1 MKNILKTTLLL
12 LFATSLFSCEKFN
25 DEEAFEDK
33 DANSTLVIR
42 TRAAQAEGAEGTAE
56 ISYPVNIYV
65 FDDANKCVDL
75 VQLASGDDEL
85 SLKLPEGS
93 YGVYALAG
101 TDAET
106 YELPTKENATKDA
119 VVALKD
125 GHMHGDVMTAKNNV
139 KMAYGEENTLTLSLE
154 RKVMMLESVTIN
166 NVPASVTAVTVS
178 VSPLYENI
186 KLDGTYDGDNGD
198 YTANLT
204 REGETNVWKSTGA
217 VYLLEAS
224 GTATVKVSFTTGDN
238 IHSYSYTC
246 PKELKANYKVNINGT
261 YSSDGVELSGS
272 FTGVEWAGTTDVT
285 FSFDE
290 SGESETV
297 VPGGD
302 DDPSGE
308 DAVTGTAPEV
318 GKMYKGCYV
327 LMKNDD
333 TENTFTLMSPNCKTS
348 LNFNEGDQES
358 LKTAVDA
365 GIAELAVDG
374 IDGWRLA
381 NEDEI
386 NYMKNNLPK
395 IKEHFDEIWEGPH
408 DGITYFNPNG
418 TLYYCQTD
426 NGIFVYNLANLSSE
440 PQSPSPNSSSYI
452 LRAFTT
458 ITYPE

>member
-65 FDDANKCVDL
+65 FDEADRCVDL

-101 TDAET
+101 TDAEA

-125 GHMHGDVMTAKNNV
+125 GHMHGDVMTAKSNV

-224 GTATVKVSFTTGDN
+224 GTATVKVSFTTDDN

-272 FTGVEWAGTTDVT
+272 LTGVEWAGTTDVT

-308 DAVTGTAPEV
+308 DAVTGETIEV
-318 GKMYKGCYV
+318 GGMYKGCYV
-327 LMKNDD
+327 LKKNDEEK
-333 TENTFTLMSPNCKTS
+333 TVTLMSPKCKTS

-381 NEDEI
+381 NMDEI
-386 NYMKNNLPK
+386 NDMKQRIND
-395 IKEHFDEIWEGPH
+395 IKEDLDSLFDNGKVQN
-408 DGITYFNPNG
+408 FN
-418 TLYYCQTD
+418 LAAMYYCQTD
-426 NGIFVYNLANLSSE
+426 NGIFAYNLTNINSKPETPESG
-440 PQSPSPNSSSYI
+440 SSSYI
-452 LRAFTT
+452 LRAFAT

>member
-65 FDDANKCVDL
+65 FDEADRCVDL

-101 TDAET
+101 TDAEA

-154 RKVMMLESVTIN
+154 RKVMMLESVIIN

-204 REGETNVWKSTGA
+204 REGETNVWKSAGA

-238 IHSYSYTC
+238 IHSYSYNC

-272 FTGVEWAGTTDVT
+272 LTGVEWAGTTDVT

-308 DAVTGTAPEV
+308 DAVTGETIEV
-318 GKMYKGCYV
+318 GGMYKGCYV
-327 LMKNDD
+327 LMKNDEEK
-333 TENTFTLMSPNCKTS
+333 TVTLMSPKYKTS

-381 NEDEI
+381 NMDEI
-386 NYMKNNLPK
+386 NDMKQRIND
-395 IKEHFDEIWEGPH
+395 IKEDLDSLLDKGKVQ
-408 DGITYFNPNG
+408 YFN
-418 TLYYCQTD
+418 LAAMYYCQTD
-426 NGIFVYNLANLSSE
+426 DGIFAYNLTNIDSKPETPESG
-440 PQSPSPNSSSYI
+440 SSSYI
-452 LRAFTT
+452 LRAFAT
-458 ITYPE
+458 INYPE

>member
-65 FDDANKCVDL
+65 FDDADRCVDL

-101 TDAET
+101 TEAEA

-198 YTANLT
+198 YTASLT

-238 IHSYSYTC
+238 IHSYSYNC

-272 FTGVEWAGTTDVT
+272 LTGVEWAGTTDVT

-333 TENTFTLMSPNCKTS
+333 TENTFTLMSPKCLT
-348 LNFNEGDQES
+348 LES
-358 LKTAVDA
+358 VEDLETVVNDS
-365 GIAELAVDG
+365 IAKLAVDG

-381 NEDEI
+381 NESELDYMRNNYSTIAENLKNLKDGGENVDEFITSAI
-386 NYMKNNLPK
+386 NQQAKLYLGMVN
-395 IKEHFDEIWEGPH
+395 EI
-408 DGITYFNPNG
+408 IMS
-418 TLYYCQTD
+418 
-426 NGIFVYNLANLSSE
+426 YNLTNLIE
-440 PQSPSPNSSSYI
+440 LKGFPPGPGDI
-452 LRAFTT
+452 LRAFAT

>member
-1 MKNILKTTLLL
+1 MKKILKTTLLL

-65 FDDANKCVDL
+65 FDEADRCVDL

-101 TDAET
+101 TDAEA

-154 RKVMMLESVTIN
+154 RKVMMLESVIIN

-204 REGETNVWKSTGA
+204 REGETNVWKSAGA

-238 IHSYSYTC
+238 IHSYSYNC

-272 FTGVEWAGTTDVT
+272 ITGVEWAGTTDVT

-308 DAVTGTAPEV
+308 DAVTGETIEV
-318 GKMYKGCYV
+318 GGMYKGCYV
-327 LMKNDD
+327 LMKNDEEK
-333 TENTFTLMSPNCKTS
+333 TVTLMSPKYKTS

-381 NEDEI
+381 NMDEI
-386 NYMKNNLPK
+386 NDMKQRIND
-395 IKEHFDEIWEGPH
+395 IKEDLDSLLDKGKVQ
-408 DGITYFNPNG
+408 YFN
-418 TLYYCQTD
+418 LAAMYYCQTD
-426 NGIFVYNLANLSSE
+426 DGIFAYNLTNIDSKPETPESG
-440 PQSPSPNSSSYI
+440 SSSYI
-452 LRAFTT
+452 LRAFAT
-458 ITYPE
+458 INYPE

>member
-65 FDDANKCVDL
+65 FDDADKCVDL

-106 YELPTKENATKDA
+106 YELLTKENATKDA

-238 IHSYSYTC
+238 IHSYSYNC

-272 FTGVEWAGTTDVT
+272 LTGVEWAGTTDVT

-333 TENTFTLMSPNCKTS
+333 TENTFTLMSPKYLTIGS
-348 LNFNEGDQES
+348 VEDLETVVS
-358 LKTAVDA
+358 K
-365 GIAELAVDG
+365 GIDELAVDG
-374 IDGWRLA
+374 VTGWHLA
-381 NEDEI
+381 NIVEL
-386 NYMKNNLPK
+386 NYMREEYSTIATNITNLIEEGEDVDKFDTNGVLYCFRNSEGK
-395 IKEHFDEIWEGPH
+395 IVSCLLPNEQLIG
-408 DGITYFNPNG
+408 NPSRPG
-418 TLYYCQTD
+418 D
-426 NGIFVYNLANLSSE
+426 
-440 PQSPSPNSSSYI
+440 I
-452 LRAFTT
+452 LRAFAT

>member
-65 FDDANKCVDL
+65 FDEADRCVDL

-101 TDAET
+101 TDAEA

-154 RKVMMLESVTIN
+154 RKVMMLESVIIN

-224 GTATVKVSFTTGDN
+224 GTATVKVSFTTDDN
-238 IHSYSYTC
+238 IHSYSYNC

-272 FTGVEWAGTTDVT
+272 ITGVEWAGTTDVT

-308 DAVTGTAPEV
+308 DAVTGETIEV
-318 GKMYKGCYV
+318 GGMYKGCYV
-327 LMKNDD
+327 LMKNDEEK
-333 TENTFTLMSPNCKTS
+333 TVTLMSPKYKTS

-381 NEDEI
+381 NMDEI
-386 NYMKNNLPK
+386 NDMKQRIND
-395 IKEHFDEIWEGPH
+395 IKEDLDSLLDKGKVQ
-408 DGITYFNPNG
+408 YFN
-418 TLYYCQTD
+418 LAAMYYCQTD
-426 NGIFVYNLANLSSE
+426 DGIFAYNLTNIDSKPETPESG
-440 PQSPSPNSSSYI
+440 SSSYI
-452 LRAFTT
+452 LRAFAT
-458 ITYPE
+458 INYPE

>member
-65 FDDANKCVDL
+65 FDEADRCVDL

-101 TDAET
+101 TDAEA

-224 GTATVKVSFTTGDN
+224 GTATVKVSFTTDDN

-272 FTGVEWAGTTDVT
+272 LTGVEWAGTTDVT

-297 VPGGD
+297 VPGDD

-308 DAVTGTAPEV
+308 DAVTGTTPEV

-333 TENTFTLMSPNCKTS
+333 TENTFTLMSPKYST
-348 LNFNEGDQES
+348 LES
-358 LKTAVDA
+358 VEDLETVVSK
-365 GIAELAVDG
+365 GIDELAVEG

-381 NEDEI
+381 NESELDYMRNNYSTIAENLKNLKAGGENVDEFI
-386 NYMKNNLPK
+386 TSVGSQAKLYLGRVNK
-395 IKEHFDEIWEGPH
+395 IIMS
-408 DGITYFNPNG
+408 
-418 TLYYCQTD
+418 
-426 NGIFVYNLANLSSE
+426 YNLTNATELYGFDPGSGD
-440 PQSPSPNSSSYI
+440 I
-452 LRAFTT
+452 LRAFAT